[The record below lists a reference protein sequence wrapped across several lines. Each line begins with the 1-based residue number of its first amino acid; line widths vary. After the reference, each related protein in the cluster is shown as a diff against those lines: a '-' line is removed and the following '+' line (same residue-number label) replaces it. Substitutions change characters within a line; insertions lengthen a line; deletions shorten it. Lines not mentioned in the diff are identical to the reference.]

1 MHSVRNAPRIE
12 TSNNPRADYDVIQG
26 MLIHRWKS
34 YGEEPVVA
42 GINSSTAIVFHSGT
56 SAVSEVL
63 IPD

>member
-1 MHSVRNAPRIE
+1 MKWDDPELTGDCIEYRISSQSKI
-12 TSNNPRADYDVIQG
+12 THLD
-26 MLIHRWKS
+26 IHRWES
-34 YGEEPVVA
+34 YGEEPVVD